1 MIWKINFNSC
11 HHQSNA
17 VLMRQKGIP
26 TPKTALSY
34 SNKTHVY
41 LRFLISFVMLRGK
54 KKGKLQQ
61 SPSLNKRTTTKKATA
76 ETCNFCFLSC
86 PNKDQVVI
94 VFVMAPLKIQIWVPM
109 ESQSWDD
116 EYISRFRDTVP

>member
-1 MIWKINFNSC
+1 
-11 HHQSNA
+11 
-17 VLMRQKGIP
+17 
-26 TPKTALSY
+26 
-34 SNKTHVY
+34 
-41 LRFLISFVMLRGK
+41 MLRGK
-54 KKGKLQQ
+54 KKGATRAVPKWKQK
-61 SPSLNKRTTTKKATA
+61 NNAKKNN
-76 ETCNFCFLSC
+76 NFCFLSC